1 MPIRPKPR
9 MTPCASG
16 SSFMVVRSSPGD
28 HRFGRLS
35 MGLYIVPRGTDT
47 EGWVLVEFPTGFSD
61 RADGGDGMTV
71 AANGEGIGSIG
82 DESVGAVKYL
92 SDGVTLQGKIAGSRR
107 ESVIAAG
114 ARFLA
119 ASGGDACLVLA
130 GPLVSQAGNDDQS
143 AETAVARCCTARFG
157 YPGEASEGTID
168 LVLDTFGGSL
178 DTAFK
183 TVLFLSR
190 FTNRLR
196 VFVPRRAKSAGT
208 LIAIGAYELYMSPF
222 AELGP
227 LDTQIRDPR
236 NPTDRVSALDC
247 YQSVDYV
254 RTFGL
259 NTLNKTFRALAG
271 ETRALIPLSELVNT
285 SATFSIGSI
294 APILTQVKP
303 LDFGGWGRTL
313 RIGEMYA
320 QTLLSRAGYTDDE
333 SKEIAHRLVY
343 GYTHHPYAIDVDEAQ
358 RMGLRPLTMSEEQ
371 YQSAMDIVT
380 ACAEPGTV
388 VVGFADG
395 TTELLD
401 QTASELRAHQAAR
414 GKTRTRVRKSAADVT
429 SGNRQAAVGWI
440 EEGERPS
447 REERDGAA
455 DQRDSD

>member
-1 MPIRPKPR
+1 
-9 MTPCASG
+9 MT
-16 SSFMVVRSSPGD
+16 
-28 HRFGRLS
+28 
-35 MGLYIVPRGTDT
+35 
-47 EGWVLVEFPTGFSD
+47 
-61 RADGGDGMTV
+61 
-71 AANGEGIGSIG
+71 ANGESIGRIG
-82 DESVGAVKYL
+82 DEATGGVKYL
-92 SDGVTLQGKIAGSRR
+92 SDGMTLQGKIAGSRR
-107 ESVIAAG
+107 ENVVAAG

-119 ASGGDACLVLA
+119 ASGGDACLVVA
-130 GPLVSQAGNDDQS
+130 GPLVSEAGNDDQS
-143 AETAVARCCTARFG
+143 TETAVARCCTARFG
-157 YPGEASEGTID
+157 YPHEASEATID

-183 TVLFLSR
+183 MVLFLSR
-190 FTNRLR
+190 FTRRLR

-208 LIAIGAYELYMSPF
+208 LIAIGAYELHMSPF

-259 NTLNKTFRALAG
+259 NTLNRTFRALAG
-271 ETRALIPLSELVNT
+271 ETRALIPLSQLVNT

-294 APILTQVKP
+294 APILTQVNA

-313 RIGEMYA
+313 RIGEMYS
-320 QTLLSRAGYTDDE
+320 QTLLSRAGFTDDE

-358 RMGLRPLTMSEEQ
+358 RMGLRPLTMSQEQ
-371 YQSAMDIVT
+371 YESAMDIVT

-395 TTELLD
+395 TTDLL
-401 QTASELRAHQAAR
+401 TPAASDLRADQAAKGR
-414 GKTRTRVRKSAADVT
+414 TRTRARRPAAGVT
-429 SGNRQAAVGWI
+429 GGNRQAAVGWI

-447 REERDGAA
+447 REERDRAA

>member
-1 MPIRPKPR
+1 MS
-9 MTPCASG
+9 MTS
-16 SSFMVVRSSPGD
+16 
-28 HRFGRLS
+28 
-35 MGLYIVPRGTDT
+35 
-47 EGWVLVEFPTGFSD
+47 
-61 RADGGDGMTV
+61 
-71 AANGEGIGSIG
+71 NGESIGRIG
-82 DESVGAVKYL
+82 DEPTGAVKYL
-92 SDGVTLQGKIAGSRR
+92 SDGATLQGKIAGSRR
-107 ESVIAAG
+107 ENVIAAG

-130 GPLVSQAGNDDQS
+130 GPLVSEAGNDDQS
-143 AETAVARCCTARFG
+143 TETAIARCCTARFG
-157 YPGEASEGTID
+157 YPDEAFEGTID

-190 FTNRLR
+190 FTKRLR

-259 NTLNKTFRALAG
+259 NTLNRTFRALAG
-271 ETRALIPLSELVNT
+271 ETRALIPLSQLVNT

-294 APILTQVKP
+294 APILTQVNA

-320 QTLLSRAGYTDDE
+320 QTLLSRAGYSRDE
-333 SKEIAHRLVY
+333 SKEIAHQLVY
-343 GYTHHPYAIDVDEAQ
+343 GYTHHPFAIDVDEAS
-358 RMGLRPLTMSEEQ
+358 RMGLRPLAMSQEQ
-371 YQSAMDIVT
+371 YEGALDIVT
-380 ACAEPGTV
+380 GCAEPGTV
-388 VVGFADG
+388 VIGFADG
-395 TTELLD
+395 NSELLT
-401 QTASELRAHQAAR
+401 QGASDLGAEQAAKGIAR
-414 GKTRTRVRKSAADVT
+414 GGARGNTADVPGA
-429 SGNRQAAVGWI
+429 SRQAPVGWI

-447 REERDGAA
+447 RDERERAVG
-455 DQRDSD
+455 QRDSD

>member
-1 MPIRPKPR
+1 MS
-9 MTPCASG
+9 MT
-16 SSFMVVRSSPGD
+16 
-28 HRFGRLS
+28 
-35 MGLYIVPRGTDT
+35 
-47 EGWVLVEFPTGFSD
+47 
-61 RADGGDGMTV
+61 
-71 AANGEGIGSIG
+71 ANGESIGRIG
-82 DESVGAVKYL
+82 DEPTGGVKYL
-92 SDGVTLQGKIAGSRR
+92 SDGMTLQGRIAGSRR
-107 ESVIAAG
+107 ENVLAAG

-119 ASGGDACLVLA
+119 ASGGDACLVVA
-130 GPLVSQAGNDDQS
+130 GPLVSEAGNDDQS
-143 AETAVARCCTARFG
+143 TETAVARCCTARFG
-157 YPGEASEGTID
+157 YPDEASEATID

-183 TVLFLSR
+183 MVLFLSR
-190 FTNRLR
+190 FTRRLR
-196 VFVPRRAKSAGT
+196 VFVPRRSKSAGT
-208 LIAIGAYELYMSPF
+208 LIAIGAYEMHMSPF

-259 NTLNKTFRALAG
+259 NTLTRTFRALAG
-271 ETRALIPLSELVNT
+271 ETRALIPLSQLVNT

-294 APILTQVKP
+294 APILTQVNA

-320 QTLLSRAGYTDDE
+320 QTLLSRAGYSDDE
-333 SKEIAHRLVY
+333 SKEIAYRLVY
-343 GYTHHPYAIDVDEAQ
+343 GYTHHPYAIDIDEAQ
-358 RMGLRPLTMSEEQ
+358 RMGLRPLTMSQEQ
-371 YQSAMDIVT
+371 YESAMDIVT

-395 TTELLD
+395 TTDLLT
-401 QTASELRAHQAAR
+401 QSASGLRADQAAKGR
-414 GKTRTRVRKSAADVT
+414 TRTRARRPAAGVT
-429 SGNRQAAVGWI
+429 GGNRQAAVGWI

>member
-1 MPIRPKPR
+1 M
-9 MTPCASG
+9 S
-16 SSFMVVRSSPGD
+16 
-28 HRFGRLS
+28 
-35 MGLYIVPRGTDT
+35 LYIVPRCAHT
-47 EGWVLVEFPTGFSD
+47 ESWVLGRIPAEFSY
-61 RADGGDGMTV
+61 RADGGDGMAE

-82 DESVGAVKYL
+82 DEPAGGVKYL
-92 SDGVTLQGKIAGSRR
+92 SDGMTLQGKIAGSRR
-107 ESVIAAG
+107 ENVIAAG

-130 GPLVSQAGNDDQS
+130 GPLISQAGNDELS
-143 AETAVARCCTARFG
+143 TETAVARCCTARFG
-157 YPGEASEGTID
+157 YPGGEFEGTID

-190 FTNRLR
+190 FTRRLR

-208 LIAIGAYELYMSPF
+208 LIAIGGYELYMSPF

-259 NTLNKTFRALAG
+259 NTLNRTFRALAG
-271 ETRALIPLSELVNT
+271 ETRALIPLSQLVNT

-294 APILTQVKP
+294 APILTQVNA

-320 QTLLSRAGYTDDE
+320 QTLLSRAGYAGDE
-333 SKEIAHRLVY
+333 SKEIAHQLVY
-343 GYTHHPYAIDVDEAQ
+343 GYTHHPFAIDVDEAR
-358 RMGLRPLTMSEEQ
+358 RMGLRPVAMSREQ
-371 YQSAMDIVT
+371 YESALDIVT

-388 VVGFADG
+388 VVGFADA
-395 TTELLD
+395 TTELL
-401 QTASELRAHQAAR
+401 TQAASDR
-414 GKTRTRVRKSAADVT
+414 RADQATNRIPLAGAHSTTADVT
-429 SGNRQAAVGWI
+429 GGSRQVPVGWI

-447 REERDGAA
+447 RDERDGAA
-455 DQRDSD
+455 DRRDSG

>member
-1 MPIRPKPR
+1 
-9 MTPCASG
+9 
-16 SSFMVVRSSPGD
+16 MVGFPA
-28 HRFGRLS
+28 
-35 MGLYIVPRGTDT
+35 
-47 EGWVLVEFPTGFSD
+47 EFSY
-61 RADGGDGMTV
+61 RADGGDGMAV

-82 DESVGAVKYL
+82 DEPTGGVKYL
-92 SDGVTLQGKIAGSRR
+92 SDGVSFQGKIAGSRR
-107 ESVIAAG
+107 ENVIAAG

-119 ASGGDACLVLA
+119 ASGGDACLVVA

-190 FTNRLR
+190 FTKRLR

-259 NTLNKTFRALAG
+259 NTLNRTFRALAG
-271 ETRALIPLSELVNT
+271 ETRALIPLSQLVNT

-294 APILTQVKP
+294 APILNQVNA

-320 QTLLSRAGYTDDE
+320 QTLLSRAGYSGDE
-333 SKEIAHRLVY
+333 SKEIAHQLVY
-343 GYTHHPYAIDVDEAQ
+343 GYTHHPFAIDVDETR
-358 RMGLRPLTMSEEQ
+358 RMGLRPLAMSQEQ
-371 YQSAMDIVT
+371 YESALDIVT
-380 ACAEPGTV
+380 GCAEPGAV
-388 VVGFADG
+388 VIGFADG
-395 TTELLD
+395 NSELLT
-401 QTASELRAHQAAR
+401 QGASDLGAKQAAKVIARAGAR
-414 GKTRTRVRKSAADVT
+414 GNTADVPGG
-429 SGNRQAAVGWI
+429 SRQAPVGWI

-447 REERDGAA
+447 RDERERAVG
-455 DQRDSD
+455 QRDSD

>member
-1 MPIRPKPR
+1 
-9 MTPCASG
+9 
-16 SSFMVVRSSPGD
+16 MV
-28 HRFGRLS
+28 
-35 MGLYIVPRGTDT
+35 
-47 EGWVLVEFPTGFSD
+47 
-61 RADGGDGMTV
+61 V

-82 DESVGAVKYL
+82 DEPAGGVKYL
-92 SDGVTLQGKIAGSRR
+92 SDGVTRQGKIAGSRR
-107 ESVIAAG
+107 ENVIAAG

-130 GPLVSQAGNDDQS
+130 GPLVSEAGNDDQS

-157 YPGEASEGTID
+157 YPGEALEGTID
-168 LVLDTFGGSL
+168 LVLDTSGGSL

-183 TVLFLSR
+183 IVLFLSR
-190 FTNRLR
+190 FTRRLR

-208 LIAIGAYELYMSPF
+208 LIAIGGYELYMSPF

-259 NTLNKTFRALAG
+259 NTLNRTFRALAG
-271 ETRALIPLSELVNT
+271 ETRALIPLSQLVNT

-294 APILTQVKP
+294 APILTQVNA

-320 QTLLSRAGYTDDE
+320 QTLLSRAGYGGDE
-333 SKEIAHRLVY
+333 SKEIAHQLVY
-343 GYTHHPYAIDVDEAQ
+343 GYTHHPFAIDVDEA
-358 RMGLRPLTMSEEQ
+358 RRIGLRPRAMSREQ
-371 YQSAMDIVT
+371 YESALDIVT

-395 TTELLD
+395 TSELLA
-401 QTASELRAHQAAR
+401 QASDLRADQATNGVAR
-414 GKTRTRVRKSAADVT
+414 AGARRATTDEADG
-429 SGNRQAAVGWI
+429 SRQAPVGWI
-440 EEGERPS
+440 EEGERPP
-447 REERDGAA
+447 RDERDGAA
-455 DQRDSD
+455 DRRDSD

>member
-1 MPIRPKPR
+1 MS
-9 MTPCASG
+9 MT
-16 SSFMVVRSSPGD
+16 
-28 HRFGRLS
+28 
-35 MGLYIVPRGTDT
+35 
-47 EGWVLVEFPTGFSD
+47 
-61 RADGGDGMTV
+61 
-71 AANGEGIGSIG
+71 ANGESIGRIG
-82 DESVGAVKYL
+82 DEPTGGVKYL
-92 SDGVTLQGKIAGSRR
+92 SDGMTLQGKIAGSRR
-107 ESVIAAG
+107 ENVLTAG

-119 ASGGDACLVLA
+119 ASGGDACLVVA
-130 GPLVSQAGNDDQS
+130 GPLVSEAGNDDQS
-143 AETAVARCCTARFG
+143 TETAVARCCTARFG
-157 YPGEASEGTID
+157 YPAEASEVTID
-168 LVLDTFGGSL
+168 LILDTFGGSL

-183 TVLFLSR
+183 MVHFLSR
-190 FTNRLR
+190 FTKRLR

-208 LIAIGAYELYMSPF
+208 LIAIGAYELHISPF
-222 AELGP
+222 GELGP

-259 NTLNKTFRALAG
+259 NTLNRTFRALAG
-271 ETRALIPLSELVNT
+271 ETRALIPLSQLVNT

-294 APILTQVKP
+294 APILTQVNA

-333 SKEIAHRLVY
+333 SKEIAHQLVY
-343 GYTHHPYAIDVDEAQ
+343 GYTHHPYAIDIDEAQ
-358 RMGLRPLTMSEEQ
+358 RMGLRPLTMSQDQ
-371 YQSAMDIVT
+371 YESAMDIVT

-395 TTELLD
+395 SSTELLT
-401 QTASELRAHQAAR
+401 QAASELRAGQPAK
-414 GKTRTRVRKSAADVT
+414 GKNRTRARRPAAGVT
-429 SGNRQAAVGWI
+429 GSSRQAAVGWI